1 MKRGDDGLPPPLGPA
16 AKAPARR
23 RAWRWSYRLGLLTA
37 CTRAITPTRCLEAS
51 SSLLMISARRR
62 KHHHSKNTTVCV
74 DCLPRSERDTVYLS
88 AALLLAIVLLSLFL
102 LIRRLYFG
110 KDSKR
115 GSAQSADYA
124 FLPASDSEREGS
136 RERGQSDSTNSEMSY
151 NSSIASHD
159 IQYYHEYI
167 E

>member
-1 MKRGDDGLPPPLGPA
+1 MEL
-16 AKAPARR
+16 
-23 RAWRWSYRLGLLTA
+23 RLDFSTA
-37 CTRAITPTRCLEAS
+37 CTRAIRPTRCVEAS
-51 SSLLMISARRR
+51 SNLMMFSARKR
-62 KHHHSKNTTVCV
+62 KHHSKNTTVCV
-74 DCLPRSERDTVYLS
+74 DCLPKSERDTVYLS

-102 LIRRLYFG
+102 LVRRLYFG

-115 GSAQSADYA
+115 GSTQSVDYA

-167 E
+167 K

>member
-1 MKRGDDGLPPPLGPA
+1 MLMPGPQT
-16 AKAPARR
+16 
-23 RAWRWSYRLGLLTA
+23 RLAVELRLDFSTA
-37 CTRAITPTRCLEAS
+37 CTRAIRPTRCVEAS
-51 SSLLMISARRR
+51 SNLMMFSARKR
-62 KHHHSKNTTVCV
+62 KHHSKNTTVCV
-74 DCLPRSERDTVYLS
+74 DCLPKSERDTVYLS

-102 LIRRLYFG
+102 LVRRLYFG
-110 KDSKR
+110 KDSNR
-115 GSAQSADYA
+115 GSTQSVDYA